1 MVSGC
6 GKCNKDVLF
15 SVHGGKA
22 GQTQPCGGGI
32 SRFAALDLCSRR
44 KLCSVQLAQQC
55 AGQRN
60 ALRVLRSRCGGVVLR
75 SKNGAKGRIVQCC
88 LQQLCHICRAGIVLG
103 VGQAGSVC
111 KMSVLHTERCGFLVH
126 QCGKVILTA
135 AHQPRQRLTAFCTGR
150 QHRTIE
156 QVPHRDR
163 LPGRKACHRCF
174 FGL

>member
-1 MVSGC
+1 MQGSLYTVQLFFICKLLVHLHCIADVILFRSMVSGC

-75 SKNGAKGRIVQCC
+75 SKMVRKVA
-88 LQQLCHICRAGIVLG
+88 LC
-103 VGQAGSVC
+103 S
-111 KMSVLHTERCGFLVH
+111 
-126 QCGKVILTA
+126 A
-135 AHQPRQRLTAFCTGR
+135 ACNSFAISAAL
-150 QHRTIE
+150 E
-156 QVPHRDR
+156 
-163 LPGRKACHRCF
+163 
-174 FGL
+174 